1 MTNVVANVT
10 YIISVTWTHAYCK
23 LFCLIY
29 AVFPGVAK
37 WAFPSG
43 GSVGKGAKGEKDSFT
58 TKSYNNFVGC
68 IHINVAPSLGFP
80 LLFVV
85 HAT

>member
-10 YIISVTWTHAYCK
+10 YIISVTCK

-37 WAFPSG
+37 WALPSG

-58 TKSYNNFVGC
+58 TKSYNNFVGY

>member
-1 MTNVVANVT
+1 MKNVVANVT
-10 YIISVTWTHAYCK
+10 YIISVTWTHAYYK

-37 WAFPSG
+37 WVLPSG

-58 TKSYNNFVGC
+58 
-68 IHINVAPSLGFP
+68 INVAPSLGFP
-80 LLFVV
+80 LLFVI

>member
-10 YIISVTWTHAYCK
+10 YIISVTWTHVYCK

-37 WAFPSG
+37 WALPSG
-43 GSVGKGAKGEKDSFT
+43 GSVGKGAKGEKD
-58 TKSYNNFVGC
+58 
-68 IHINVAPSLGFP
+68 
-80 LLFVV
+80 
-85 HAT
+85 

>member
-1 MTNVVANVT
+1 M
-10 YIISVTWTHAYCK
+10 
-23 LFCLIY
+23 
-29 AVFPGVAK
+29 FPGVAK
-37 WAFPSG
+37 WALPSR